1 MARIILTLLGVSLL
15 FNAAVFLLVAFD
27 EPDSASS
34 SVGALDQQMAKLGR
48 QLTELSKKMQDL
60 AKTRSTLTQLS
71 KKIDAV
77 SRKVDTVSKRIAS
90 NRVSVRP
97 RRPSLPATCT

>member
-34 SVGALDQQMAKLGR
+34 SAGALDQQMAKLGR

-60 AKTRSTLTQLS
+60 AKRANEILRNETLSTCLR
-71 KKIDAV
+71 ID
-77 SRKVDTVSKRIAS
+77 
-90 NRVSVRP
+90 RVKE
-97 RRPSLPATCT
+97 